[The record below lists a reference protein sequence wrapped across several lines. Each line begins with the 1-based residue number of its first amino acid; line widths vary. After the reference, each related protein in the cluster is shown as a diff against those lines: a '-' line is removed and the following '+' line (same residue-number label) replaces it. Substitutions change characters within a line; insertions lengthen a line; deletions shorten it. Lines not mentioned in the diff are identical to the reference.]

1 MSVLLAT
8 EIPCILLFLNRS
20 RNSQNSP
27 KRMHPQL
34 SQLFR
39 DISLKFSPAESEDIV
54 QSSKRFYG
62 EQFSS
67 LENQDLMSCLGL
79 LQKLGYVSNT
89 KLTLI
94 KEFVAPKS
102 NNENDINDA
111 IEKFRAS
118 CPPQVEPEKVL
129 QGRSDDIR
137 KITERL
143 ETGIRP
149 VVNLHGSAGV
159 GKTTIAKE
167 VCAKWRGESYV
178 FDLREAKDMRAIYL
192 NIMNTLEL
200 TVPVGYVSLGYVV
213 ERIYAKF
220 DQKHEDTPVLF
231 LLDNVEQFTV
241 GQGKEGRNL
250 KTVFMQFL
258 GKLSE
263 CDGKGKT
270 RTLHILLT
278 SRTQLNNE
286 ENVLDYELEPLKDS
300 SSEKILLSDEGTDLD
315 AEQKRKLLDVCK
327 GIPLLLKGTEAI
339 LRQKR
344 KSSGDLIAE
353 LETLLSS
360 MGKVVTPVKSK
371 SEEDTKETEKPF
383 DVKEEGVDKEQILVI
398 KEMFDT
404 LPSDSLK
411 ISAVLISLFCGPF
424 SASTAAEVLGTS
436 VPETFAQLEGLV
448 TSEII
453 NVVNLEAKEL
463 MYDIHPLLRKYA
475 DGIKNDAMYSD
486 AYTKA
491 KARFYEHFTSK
502 MKPIARIVDSDYVKA
517 FQMFALDRPNFE
529 FTVDISLLPEYF
541 SVPSDFHESALIAS
555 LYNAMLSG
563 EKQMELF
570 HSWAEMCKDDGKSG
584 MYTGLYFSLTT
595 KLIYSTSVS

>member
-1 MSVLLAT
+1 MASTFVESLSR
-8 EIPCILLFLNRS
+8 LN
-20 RNSQNSP
+20 
-27 KRMHPQL
+27 
-34 SQLFR
+34 QLFI
-39 DISLKFSPAESEDIV
+39 DISLKFSPAESEDVV
-54 QSSKRFYG
+54 QSSKRIYG

-111 IEKFRAS
+111 IENFRTS

-167 VCAKWRGESYV
+167 VCAKWRGKSYV
-178 FDLREAKDMRAIYL
+178 FDLREARDMRAIYL
-192 NIMNTLEL
+192 NIINTLEL
-200 TVPVGYVSLGYVV
+200 TVPVGSVSLDYVV

-220 DQKHEDTPVLF
+220 DHKKDVPVLF
-231 LLDNVEQFTV
+231 LLDNVEQFTA
-241 GQGKEGRNL
+241 GQGKEVRDL

-263 CDGKGKT
+263 FDGKGKT

-286 ENVLDYELEPLKDS
+286 EKVLDYELEPLKDS

-315 AEQKRKLLDVCK
+315 AQQKKKLLDVCK

-344 KSSGDLIAE
+344 KSPGDLISE
-353 LETLLSS
+353 LETPLASI
-360 MGKVVTPVKSK
+360 GKVVTPVKSK
-371 SEEDTKETEKPF
+371 SEEDAKETEKSF
-383 DVKEEGVDKEQILVI
+383 DLKEEGVDKEQILVI
-398 KEMFDT
+398 KEMFNT

-411 ISAVLISLFCGPF
+411 ISAVLISLFCGSF

-436 VPETFAQLEGLV
+436 VPETFAELEGLV

-475 DGIKNDAMYSD
+475 DGIKDDAMYSD

-517 FQMFALDRPNFE
+517 FQLFALDRPNYE

-541 SVPSDFHESALIAS
+541 SVPGDYHESALIAS

-563 EKQMELF
+563 EKQTELF
-570 HSWAEMCKDDGKSG
+570 HSLAEMCKDDGKSG
-584 MYTGLYFSLTT
+584 MSTGLYFSLLT
-595 KLIYSTSVS
+595 KVIIPLLHHNRIYNKILACDWFSACLFAT